1 MRTILPSIL
10 ALLLGAFLL
19 MLGAGL
25 LGTVLGVRL
34 AEAAT
39 PTLVSGAVLAAYF
52 AGLLLGSMRA
62 ASIVRGVGH
71 IRAFA
76 AFASLFSTAALAHGL
91 TLDPWLWGVL
101 RFVEGF
107 CLAGLFMGIESW
119 LNARAENRFRGQV
132 LSLYMVTIYLAQ
144 GLGQLLLTLPDPT
157 RFLLY
162 VVASML
168 LSVSLVPVALT
179 RFPAPEL
186 PDVRAFG
193 FRALYAISPFGV
205 LGAAASGVMLGA
217 FYGMGPVFAQNIGL
231 DTAGVARFMTAAI
244 IGGLVLQFPL
254 GRLSDRF
261 DRRTVMVGVV
271 AGLAVVG
278 CATAAAPSFG
288 PVVLLCAIA
297 LFGGL
302 CFALYP
308 LSVAHAN
315 DHVEAADMVA
325 ASSGLLLAYGVGAT
339 FGPLAGSAAMHVL
352 GPTGLFLFMASI
364 GALATGFGLWRMRV
378 RPPLPPEAQAPFQV
392 VPRTSPVSVE
402 LDPRA
407 EPQPP
412 ETDREPPPDRR
423 DAA

>member
-1 MRTILPSIL
+1 MRSILPSIL

-39 PTLVSGAVLAAYF
+39 PTLVSGTVLAAYF
-52 AGLLLGSMRA
+52 AGLLAGSMRA
-62 ASIVRGVGH
+62 ARIVRGVGH

-76 AFASLFSTAALAHGL
+76 AFASIFSAAALAHGL
-91 TLDPWLWGVL
+91 ALDPWFWGAL

-132 LSLYMVTIYLAQ
+132 LSLYMATIYLAQ

-157 RFLLY
+157 RFLLFA
-162 VVASML
+162 VASML

-186 PDVRAFG
+186 PEVRPFG

-205 LGAAASGVMLGA
+205 FGAAASGVLLGA
-217 FYGMGPVFAQNIGL
+217 FYAMGPVFAQNIGL
-231 DTAGVARFMTAAI
+231 DAGGVARFMTAAI

-261 DRRTVMVGVV
+261 DRRTVMVGVAGALTAVGAATTV
-271 AGLAVVG
+271 APG
-278 CATAAAPSFG
+278 FG
-288 PVVLLCAIA
+288 SVALLLAIA

-315 DHVEAADMVA
+315 DHVDAADMVA

-339 FGPLAGSAAMHVL
+339 LGPLAGSAAMHVL
-352 GPTGLFLFMASI
+352 GPAGLFLFMATV
-364 GALATGFGLWRMRV
+364 GAAATGFGLWRMRA
-378 RPPLPPEAQAPFQV
+378 RPALPPEAQAPFQV
-392 VPRTSPVSVE
+392 VPRTSPAAAE

-407 EPQPP
+407 DPPQS
-412 ETDREPPPDRR
+412 ELDLDPPPDRR